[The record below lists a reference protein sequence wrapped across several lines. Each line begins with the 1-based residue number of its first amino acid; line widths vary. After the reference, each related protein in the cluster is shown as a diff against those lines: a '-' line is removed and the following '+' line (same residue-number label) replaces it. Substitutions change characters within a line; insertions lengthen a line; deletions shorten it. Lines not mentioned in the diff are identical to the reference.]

1 MDTLQPALRASPA
14 LFSRAASFP
23 RNTLEPSVGANHA
36 EAAELLY
43 LLVAQI
49 PQIPIGRTP
58 LSAFPFRP
66 NIAAIFQFRPSGA
79 TGISME
85 TVSRGIM
92 LSCGHPLHPSRLS
105 LWPGPA
111 RRCPLMDASST
122 DRLSSQP
129 EGNLSCGIN
138 TDILLKK
145 Q

>member
-1 MDTLQPALRASPA
+1 MDTLQPALRAPPA

-23 RNTLEPSVGANHA
+23 RNTLEPSVEAKHA

-43 LLVAQI
+43 LVVAQI

-66 NIAAIFQFRPSGA
+66 NIAAIFQFRPDRTAWVSVD
-79 TGISME
+79 

-92 LSCGHPLHPSRLS
+92 LSCGHSLHPSRLS

-111 RRCPLMDASST
+111 DVPSRTLHPRIASPPS
-122 DRLSSQP
+122 
-129 EGNLSCGIN
+129 
-138 TDILLKK
+138 LKGTYRVEAIRVSF
-145 Q
+145 